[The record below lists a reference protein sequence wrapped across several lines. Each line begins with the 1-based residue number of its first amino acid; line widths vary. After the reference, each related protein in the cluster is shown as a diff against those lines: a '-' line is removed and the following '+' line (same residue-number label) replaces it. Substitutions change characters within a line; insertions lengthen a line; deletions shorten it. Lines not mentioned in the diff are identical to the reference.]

1 MNESLYHDGTIV
13 PIVAVLR
20 TALNKIRW
28 ISILLCVAFALGIA
42 ILPAQGDS
50 GWTPVIQGVDWQDF
64 RLPGPTRA
72 YVTRMDR
79 TNPTLTL
86 ESGLPW
92 GMLSG
97 ERQTVSEMAAF
108 YDQTLSAWGGAW
120 GDRNH
125 VVAAIN
131 GSYFDLGTGEPNSG
145 MVLGGWYTKM
155 FSDLGGWSGFAWKD
169 DRSAFVGA
177 CVDHPSGGQIITNL
191 INGNQLMVD
200 GLNSKVKEDQLVIYT
215 PQFDTFSPGQK
226 NGAEVLVGLYKPLGL
241 RSPDDPALGTV
252 LSIHPKQDRVPIPFD
267 SIVLSARGSA
277 SEDLLRSVR
286 EGDVLSFSIQLR
298 HFEADCRTRSPL
310 SWVGTYTSIGGTL
323 AFLKDG
329 EIIPF
334 QDEGASQRHPRTAI
348 CFNDDWLY
356 FVVVDG
362 RNNSYSVGMTIP
374 ELATFCKDHLGA
386 SWGINEDGGGSSS
399 LWLNGEVI
407 NQPSGGD
414 ERRVANSMM
423 IVSLEPMQTSE
434 AFRSGSVVV
443 TQYATNVH
451 LGPGTNYPAVTS
463 VAAGVQGIVRPHL
476 AGLNGIFMKGAF
488 WWTVM
493 FGEIQ
498 GWVDEAA
505 LGPATNSST
514 VFSSLAP
521 TTFAWPAP

>member
-1 MNESLYHDGTIV
+1 MKYRCIAFILC
-13 PIVAVLR
+13 AVL
-20 TALNKIRW
+20 T
-28 ISILLCVAFALGIA
+28 LGVA

-50 GWTPVIQGVDWQDF
+50 GWMSVIEGVDWRDF
-64 RLPGPTRA
+64 HLPGPTRA

-79 TNPTLTL
+79 SNPTLTL
-86 ESGLPW
+86 ESGLPR

-97 ERQTVSEMAAF
+97 ERQTVSEMADH
-108 YDQTLSAWGGAW
+108 YDQTLSAWGGFW
-120 GDRNH
+120 GGRNQ

-155 FSDLGGWSGFAWKD
+155 YSDLGGWSGFAWKV

-177 CVDHPSGGQIITNL
+177 CVDHPSGDQIITNL
-191 INGNQLMVD
+191 ISGDQWMVD
-200 GLNSKVKEDQLVIYT
+200 GINTKVREDQLVIFT

-226 NGAEVLVGLYKPLGL
+226 NGAEVLVGLYQPLGL
-241 RSPDDPALGTV
+241 RSPDDPAIGTV
-252 LSIHPKQDRVPIPFD
+252 LSIHPRQDRIPIPFD

-277 SEDLLRSVR
+277 SENLLSSVR
-286 EGDVLSFSIQLR
+286 EGDVLSFSLQLR
-298 HFEADCRTRSPL
+298 HFEADCRTRSPF

-348 CFNDDWLY
+348 CFNNDWLF

-362 RNNSYSVGMTIP
+362 RNSNYSVGMTIP
-374 ELATFCKDHLGA
+374 ELATFCKDHLDA
-386 SWGINEDGGGSSS
+386 SWGVNEDGGGSSS
-399 LWLNGEVI
+399 LWLNGEII

-423 IVSLEPMQTSE
+423 IVSLEPMQSSV

-443 TQYATNVH
+443 TQYATNIH
-451 LGPGTNYPAVTS
+451 LGPGTNYPAITS
-463 VAAGVQGIVRPHL
+463 VVDGAQGIVQPHL
-476 AGLNGIFMKGAF
+476 AGLNGILVKGAF
-488 WWTVM
+488 WWKVR
-493 FGEIQ
+493 FGDIQ

-505 LGPATNSST
+505 LGPATNTSH
-514 VFSSLAP
+514 VLSSLAP